1 MPGMDGCKSRY
12 RQEMRRLMDSVP
24 LTNEMMDQPPRNFYL
39 NLHLRGWRGWT
50 CSCFFFTPD
59 ESGKE
64 CHHGSKDS
72 RSVR

>member
-24 LTNEMMDQPPRNFYL
+24 LTNKMMDQPPRNFYL

-50 CSCFFFTPD
+50 CSSSSLPQMKV
-59 ESGKE
+59 GK